1 VSEQQQYWQDELQ
14 YQRYLIHQV
23 PGRMMNHMVMVMGRP
38 SEEQRR
44 NLEKATLAWNDKN
57 RWRI

>member
-1 VSEQQQYWQDELQ
+1 
-14 YQRYLIHQV
+14 
-23 PGRMMNHMVMVMGRP
+23 MMNHLVMVMGQP